1 MLTAAWLV
9 KGTAC
14 GWGFLRS
21 ASPGRPV
28 RATVAAATRLRDG
41 ARRGDPPVPLA
52 ASLSD
57 RAALP
62 FPSWLC
68 AERSHRLRLRPHGRE
83 QLPNASASRWGPFCC
98 CPRGAR
104 EPHRSHSSDDSTPG
118 RPAAPLEQGA
128 GRAKSRGVAELV
140 GALRGH
146 FGSWSGSVCRVPR
159 GWDGGG
165 GTLRLSHHRL
175 VQPLAKLAYWRG
187 GWAGMLLPDTQL
199 SVWKESSC

>member
-28 RATVAAATRLRDG
+28 RATVAAATRLRGG
-41 ARRGDPPVPLA
+41 ARRGDSSVALT

-62 FPSWLC
+62 FPSSLC
-68 AERSHRLRLRPHGRE
+68 TEHSHRLRLRPHGRE
-83 QLPNASASRWGPFCC
+83 RLPSASTSRWGPSFCC

-104 EPHRSHSSDDSTPG
+104 EPHRSHGSDDNTPG
-118 RPAAPLEQGA
+118 RPAGSLEQGA
-128 GRAKSRGVAELV
+128 GRAKSCGAAELYENPWTIPNLLSMARIGLAPV
-140 GALRGH
+140 LGYLIVEEDFNIALGV
-146 FGSWSGSVCRVPR
+146 FALAGVT
-159 GWDGGG
+159 D
-165 GTLRLSHHRL
+165 L
-175 VQPLAKLAYWRG
+175 VSL
-187 GWAGMLLPDTQL
+187 
-199 SVWKESSC
+199 VI